1 MTAIE
6 IVDLRVRTIIGT
18 KSWERKNKQEVI
30 INISLDYDARKA
42 SHSDKLSDTLDYEQI
57 AKTVIKTV
65 ENSSCLL
72 LEKLADRIMGRLKGY
87 KGLQKASLRIDKP
100 QAIPQAQCVSY
111 KTSF

>member
-1 MTAIE
+1 MATIE

-18 KSWERKNKQEVI
+18 KSWERKNRQGLI
-30 INISLDYDARKA
+30 INISLSYDSRKA

-65 ENSSCLL
+65 ENSRCLL
-72 LEKLADRIMGRLKGY
+72 LEKLADRIMARLKGY

-100 QAIPQAQCVSY
+100 QAIPQARCVSY